1 MLIGT
6 LVAYILTKVFAHETK
21 TEKEISEMIKEEKE
35 VLRTQRFED
44 YFEKA

>member
-6 LVAYILTKVFAHETK
+6 LLGYLLTKIFAHETK
-21 TEKEISEMIKEEKE
+21 TEKEIGKMVEEEKK